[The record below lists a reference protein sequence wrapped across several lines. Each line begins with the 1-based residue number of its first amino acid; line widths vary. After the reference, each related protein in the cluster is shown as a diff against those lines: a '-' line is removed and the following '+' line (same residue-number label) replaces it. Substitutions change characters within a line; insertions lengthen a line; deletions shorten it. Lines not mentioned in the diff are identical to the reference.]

1 MVQLHK
7 YDKVELDTILK
18 SMVILYDSNEKE
30 NSHILEYLDKK
41 KVKYKKMKLNF
52 GDYSFYLPANEK
64 LGITRDLYFTDVVT
78 VERKGS
84 LEEVSGNFTN
94 GRANIEEEFTRKR
107 GIMHFMIENASY
119 EDIVNHNYNTK
130 YEPLSFIAT
139 LNSFEAR
146 YNLKTSFVKR
156 QAAGNFIYHKFY
168 YYLREY
174 FTRGLAL

>member
-1 MVQLHK
+1 MVQLHR
-7 YDKVELDTILK
+7 YTDDELKELLS
-18 SMVILYDSNEKE
+18 SMVVIYDSNEKE
-30 NSHILEYLDKK
+30 NKHILEYLDKK

-64 LGITRDLYFTDVVT
+64 LGIHRDLYFTDVVT

-84 LEEVSGNFTN
+84 LEELSGNFTK

-107 GIMHFMIENASY
+107 GAMYLMIENATY
-119 EDIVNHNYNTK
+119 EDIINHNYKTEYK
-130 YEPLSFIAT
+130 PLSYLAT

-156 QAAGNFIYHKFY
+156 QAAGNFIYHKFL

-174 FTRGLAL
+174 FVRGLAA